1 MSIDQTQ
8 HETKVLDDTL
18 IAVQK
23 KKEILQD
30 EKQYYLDKGLKS
42 RAEFWDSITD
52 MDDVEKAL
60 NKTIFDQT
68 VDDYMVVFRMLR
80 SLDKMLDSPY

>member
-8 HETKVLDDTL
+8 QETKVLDDTL

-23 KKEILQD
+23 KKEILQE
-30 EKQYYLDKGLKS
+30 EKQYYLDQGLKS

-60 NKTIFDQT
+60 NKTIFNQA
-68 VDDYMVVFRMLR
+68 VDDYMVVFRMSSVLR
-80 SLDKMLDSPY
+80 RLFLVR